1 MNSLGNVLW
10 FLLGGFF
17 TSIIYFLISLL
28 LIITILGI
36 PFGIQ
41 TMKLAGFVIA
51 PFGKEIVP
59 GEKHDGCLN
68 ILMNILWIL
77 LGGFELAILH
87 LLLALIFAIT
97 IIGIPF
103 AKQHL
108 KLAGLA
114 VVPFGYKIVDKN

>member
-1 MNSLGNVLW
+1 MNSLGNILW

-17 TSIIYFLISLL
+17 TSIIYFLMSLL
-28 LIITILGI
+28 LIITIIGI

-41 TMKLAGFVIA
+41 TIKLAGFVLA

-59 GEKHDGCLN
+59 GEKHDGFLN

-114 VVPFGYKIVDKN
+114 LVPFGYIIVDKN

>member
-1 MNSLGNVLW
+1 MNTLGKVLW
-10 FLLGGFF
+10 FLLGGFLA
-17 TSIIYFLISLL
+17 SVIYFLLSLI

-41 TMKLAGFVIA
+41 TMKLAVFVLA
-51 PFGKEIVP
+51 PFGKDVIP

-77 LGGFELAILH
+77 LGGFELAVLH
-87 LLLALIFAIT
+87 LVLALIFAIT

-114 VVPFGYKIVDKN
+114 LVPFGYKIVDKN

>member
-1 MNSLGNVLW
+1 MNTIGNVLW
-10 FLLGGFF
+10 FLLGGFLA
-17 TSIIYFLISLL
+17 SVIYFLLSLI

-41 TMKLAGFVIA
+41 TMKLAVFVLA
-51 PFGKEIVP
+51 PFGKEVIQ
-59 GEKHDGCLN
+59 GEKNDGCLN

-77 LGGFELAILH
+77 LGGFELAVLH
-87 LLLALIFAIT
+87 LVLALILAIT

-114 VVPFGYKIVDKN
+114 LVPFGYNIVDKD